1 MNECPNEDR
10 IDRYLTGRLTESETA
25 ELEEH
30 YFNCS
35 ACFQKISERNEL
47 VEMIRDRGAEI
58 FEGADAGPIHS
69 WKKAPWKEGR
79 EQSDRWKETPS
90 KGFLPS
96 VSPPINASDNAP
108 WKDGRERSDRWKET
122 PSKGFLPRVSRWV
135 TAAAAAVLL
144 AAVLVLIPTF
154 KGRDLKIVSTGD
166 EAVRGESLIVLSPRG
181 EVKAAPA
188 AFEWKAVGAAAEY
201 RLALSGPETL
211 WTTVTKAMKA
221 DLPDNVK
228 RAMKPG
234 LYQWQVK
241 AYSAQGTLLAA
252 SPKVDFRIAD

>member
-10 IDRYLTGRLTESETA
+10 IDGYLTGRLTESETA

-35 ACFQKISERNEL
+35 ACFQKLSERNKL
-47 VEMIRDRGAEI
+47 VEVIRDRGAEI

-69 WKKAPWKEGR
+69 WKK
-79 EQSDRWKETPS
+79 T
-90 KGFLPS
+90 
-96 VSPPINASDNAP
+96 P
-108 WKDGRERSDRWKET
+108 WKDGRERSDRWKEI
-122 PSKGFLPRVSRWV
+122 PSTGFPPKVSWPV

-154 KGRDLKIVSTGD
+154 KGRDLEIVSTGS
-166 EAVRGESLIVLSPRG
+166 EAVRGESLILLSPRG

-211 WTTVTKAMKA
+211 WTTVTKATKA
-221 DLPDNVK
+221 DLTDNVK

-252 SPKVDFRIAD
+252 SLKAEFRIAD

>member
-47 VEMIRDRGAEI
+47 VEVIRDRGAEI
-58 FEGADAGPIHS
+58 FEGADASPIHS
-69 WKKAPWKEGR
+69 SKKAPWKDVRDGGIFPP
-79 EQSDRWKETPS
+79 DRWKKTPS
-90 KGFLPS
+90 MGS
-96 VSPPINASDNAP
+96 
-108 WKDGRERSDRWKET
+108 
-122 PSKGFLPRVSRWV
+122 LPRVSWRV

-144 AAVLVLIPTF
+144 AALLVLIPRF
-154 KGRDLKIVSTGD
+154 KGRDLEIVFTGD
-166 EAVRGESLIVLSPRG
+166 EAVRGESLILLSPRG

-201 RLALSGPETL
+201 RLALSGPNTL
-211 WTTVTKAMKA
+211 WTTVTPATKA
-221 DLPDNVK
+221 DLADNMK

-252 SPKVDFRIAD
+252 SPKVEFKIFN

>member
-10 IDRYLTGRLTESETA
+10 IDGYLTGRLTESETA

-35 ACFQKISERNEL
+35 ACFQKLSERNKL
-47 VEMIRDRGAEI
+47 VEVIRDRGAEI

-69 WKKAPWKEGR
+69 WKKAPWKDGR
-79 EQSDRWKETPS
+79 SGGIFPPDRWKETPS
-90 KGFLPS
+90 TGILPK
-96 VSPPINASDNAP
+96 VSWP
-108 WKDGRERSDRWKET
+108 
-122 PSKGFLPRVSRWV
+122 V

-154 KGRDLKIVSTGD
+154 KGRDLEIVSTGD
-166 EAVRGESLIVLSPRG
+166 EAVRGESLILLSPRG

-211 WTTVTKAMKA
+211 WTTVTKATKA
-221 DLPDNVK
+221 DLTDNVK

-241 AYSAQGTLLAA
+241 AYSAQGTLLTA
-252 SPKVDFRIAD
+252 SPKVEFKISN

>member
-35 ACFQKISERNEL
+35 ACFQKISARNDL
-47 VEMIRDRGAEI
+47 VEVIRNRGAEI
-58 FEGADAGPIHS
+58 FEGADAGRIHS
-69 WKKAPWKEGR
+69 WKKAPWKDGR
-79 EQSDRWKETPS
+79 DGGIFPPDRWKKIPF

-96 VSPPINASDNAP
+96 VS
-108 WKDGRERSDRWKET
+108 WR
-122 PSKGFLPRVSRWV
+122 V

-144 AAVLVLIPTF
+144 AVVLVLIPMF
-154 KGRDLKIVSTGD
+154 KGRVLEIVSTGD
-166 EAVRGESLIVLSPRG
+166 EAVRGESLILLAPRG
-181 EVKAAPA
+181 EMKAAPA
-188 AFEWKAVGAAAEY
+188 AFEWKAVGPAAEY

-211 WTTVTKAMKA
+211 WTTVTKATKA
-221 DLPDNVK
+221 DLPDNMK

-241 AYSAQGTLLAA
+241 AYSAQGILLSA
-252 SPKVDFRIAD
+252 SLKAEFRIAD